1 MTSAHEIWRR
11 FIEVFLREAF
21 KKKCNKCYTLVWL
34 PPRTVTKN
42 IMYFFSETRPLLGH
56 FLKKVFGLILI
67 LDATLKSEVYWFWY
81 FKSDQLYS
89 HIVLV

>member
-21 KKKCNKCYTLVWL
+21 KKKVYQMLYFGLT
-34 PPRTVTKN
+34 PPPPPPTVTKN

-56 FLKKVFGLILI
+56 FLEKVFGLILI
-67 LDATLKSEVYWFWY
+67 LNATLKSEVY
-81 FKSDQLYS
+81 
-89 HIVLV
+89 